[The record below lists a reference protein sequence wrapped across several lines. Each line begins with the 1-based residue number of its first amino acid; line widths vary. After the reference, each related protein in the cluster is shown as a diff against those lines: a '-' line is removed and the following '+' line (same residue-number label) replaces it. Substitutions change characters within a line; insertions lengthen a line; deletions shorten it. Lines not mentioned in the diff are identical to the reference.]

1 MTRSLVIVL
10 ASVACVSVRPAPT
23 SQPVATT
30 SAPAKP
36 APAQSA
42 PAKSPPATSATAAK
56 PAPSPIANGDTTPL
70 PPQAVVAVSTDSLV
84 IQDIVAEGTER
95 SHVAAD
101 LEYLSDVI
109 GPRLTGSIELRQANV
124 WTVRKFREYGV
135 DSAWTEPWTFGRGWQ
150 RGPMVV
156 ELLAPHRQEL
166 MAASWA
172 WTPGTNGPETGNV
185 AMIDPTSSDDFAKR
199 YAGKL
204 RGMWIMPRPPALV
217 HNPDGPP
224 MTHADSAQVD
234 SVVRAATTMT
244 DAQRKFRRDLPGLVA
259 REGALGLLTDGSK
272 EFALLTMSGSPL
284 QPYPLP
290 NIVLPHET
298 YAMFARLRH
307 DSVTVTLRADITNIL
322 TVDTLTATNT
332 VAEIRGTEHPDQ
344 VVLLGAHLDSWD
356 LATGATDNG
365 AGAIAVLEAARIL
378 AATKVR
384 PARTI
389 RFALFTGEEE
399 GLMGSAAYAKAHAAE
414 LGKYQAVLVLDNGT
428 GRITGMALQGRRELH
443 DAWAAFL
450 TPISELGPFSIRSAN
465 KGGTDHLSFLPY
477 GVPSFN
483 YDQETRGYN
492 HTHHSQVD
500 AYDHVLPDDLAQA
513 ATIMAV
519 NAYQWASA
527 DTLLTRGPVQ

>member
-1 MTRSLVIVL
+1 MTRSAVIVTVVTVVTVVAL
-10 ASVACVSVRPAPT
+10 AACVSVHPAPT
-23 SQPVATT
+23 AQQPAAAT
-30 SAPAKP
+30 KP
-36 APAQSA
+36 APAA
-42 PAKSPPATSATAAK
+42 PVQATPSTKPTA
-56 PAPSPIANGDTTPL
+56 IASGDTTPL
-70 PPQAVVAVSTDSLV
+70 PPQAVVGLSADSLV
-84 IQDIVAEGTER
+84 IQDIVAEGTEH

-101 LEYLSDVI
+101 LAYLSDVI
-109 GPRLTGSIELRQANV
+109 GPRLTGSPEVRAANV
-124 WTVRKFREYGV
+124 WTTRKFREYGV

-150 RGPMVV
+150 RGPIVV

-172 WTPGTNGPETGNV
+172 WTPGTSGPETGNV
-185 AMIDPTSSDDFAKR
+185 ALIDGSSAEDFAQH
-199 YAGKL
+199 YAGRL
-204 RGMWIMPRPPALV
+204 RGMWVMTRPPALI
-217 HNPDGPP
+217 HNSDGPP
-224 MTHADSAQVD
+224 MTHADSVRAD
-234 SVVRAATTMT
+234 SVLHAATAMT
-244 DAQRKFRRDLPGLVA
+244 DAQRKFRRDLPVILA
-259 REGALGLLTDGSK
+259 REGALGMLSDGSK

-307 DSVTVTLRADITNIL
+307 ADVTVTLRADITNIL

-332 VAEIRGTEHPDQ
+332 IAEIRGTEHPDQ

-356 LATGATDNG
+356 LATGTTDNG

-378 AATKVR
+378 AAVKAR

-399 GLMGSAAYAKAHAAE
+399 GLMGSEAYAKAHAAE
-414 LGKYQAVLVLDNGT
+414 LAKYQAVLVLDNGT
-428 GRITGMALQGRRELH
+428 GRVTGIALQGRRELH
-443 DAWAAFL
+443 DAWGALL

-477 GVPSFN
+477 GVPAFN
-483 YDQETRGYN
+483 YDQETRGYG

-500 AYDHVLPDDLAQA
+500 TYDHALPDDLAQA
-513 ATIMAV
+513 ATVMAV
-519 NAYQWASA
+519 NAYQLASA
-527 DTLLTRGPVQ
+527 DTLLARGPVQPVP